1 MRFVYLPL
9 LMLVIVCV
17 SAFSFLSSTQLG
29 SQGLAPESVVHLI
42 SKIRASKLRKFDDS
56 LIHFACF
63 LSQVTMMWHGPCQKE
78 SAVLD
83 KNSADRSMVGPSV
96 QEVDRDSDVWITT
109 VLPAVVIAV
118 ILVLA
123 ACIACI
129 LYKVG

>member
-1 MRFVYLPL
+1 
-9 LMLVIVCV
+9 
-17 SAFSFLSSTQLG
+17 
-29 SQGLAPESVVHLI
+29 
-42 SKIRASKLRKFDDS
+42 
-56 LIHFACF
+56 
-63 LSQVTMMWHGPCQKE
+63 MMWHGPCQKE